1 MKYLKSLLV
10 ASIAFIAA
18 VALANPAAAV
28 AAKFHSATGSV
39 ANNGALVVSFDER
52 GLGND
57 NIEGFLG
64 LDSISG
70 DDGNDTIEQEA
81 ISALWGLRGGLREQ
95 VDLDV
100 AVLGGNRGLGHVGSS
115 WKGSIGWG

>member
-57 NIEGFLG
+57 NIDYTLTA
-64 LDSISG
+64 DS
-70 DDGNDTIEQEA
+70 
-81 ISALWGLRGGLREQ
+81 
-95 VDLDV
+95 V
-100 AVLGGNRGLGHVGSS
+100 AVYACINGGGNHPQAANKETVNGDVSAAGSFEPKNGRPSGHVPPS
-115 WKGSIGWG
+115 

>member
-39 ANNGALVVSFDER
+39 ANNGALDR
-52 GLGND
+52 
-57 NIEGFLG
+57 
-64 LDSISG
+64 
-70 DDGNDTIEQEA
+70 
-81 ISALWGLRGGLREQ
+81 R
-95 VDLDV
+95 
-100 AVLGGNRGLGHVGSS
+100 
-115 WKGSIGWG
+115 